1 MNVTPET
8 KGAPQ
13 SPGPPSPGP
22 QKGVSRDRL
31 LAAATHLFARTGLY
45 GVTTHDIAHAAGLA
59 AGTFYLH
66 FRDKNA
72 IFREI
77 ALHALEELKGRL
89 QRVGEATEGDPERA
103 VRVQAE
109 ELLRFAEENRNL
121 VQILF
126 GRDQEAA
133 QIGAHVLRQL
143 ALQSEKAWR
152 SRIEAGTARKEL
164 DPEVVAQGVLG
175 MLARVVAWWAENP
188 GRVPREDVLWTLTQL
203 QLYGAYGRSRPG
215 AGRDG

>member
-1 MNVTPET
+1 MLKPRPEPPVAARRPQQTTVHGVTLTDDYAWLRDPGYPEVT
-8 KGAPQ
+8 DPEVLAYLEAENSYFEAVMAPQ
-13 SPGPPSPGP
+13 KALT
-22 QKGVSRDRL
+22 Q
-31 LAAATHLFARTGLY
+31 T
-45 GVTTHDIAHAAGLA
+45 
-59 AGTFYLH
+59 
-66 FRDKNA
+66 
-72 IFREI
+72 IF
-77 ALHALEELKGRL
+77 EELKGRL

-175 MLARVVAWWAENP
+175 MLARVVAWWAEKP
-188 GRVPREDVLWTLTQL
+188 GRVPREDVLSTLTQL
-203 QLYGAYGRSRPG
+203 QLYGAYGRKG
-215 AGRDG
+215 

>member
-1 MNVTPET
+1 MNVTSET
-8 KGAPQ
+8 RGPRQ
-13 SPGPPSPGP
+13 NPGS

-31 LAAATHLFARTGLY
+31 LASATDLFARKGLHK
-45 GVTTHDIAHAAGLA
+45 VTTHDIAHGAGLA
-59 AGTFYLH
+59 SGTFYLH
-66 FRDKNA
+66 FPDKNA

-77 ALHALEELKGRL
+77 ALQALEELKGRL
-89 QRVGEATEGDPERA
+89 QRAAEATEGDPERA

-133 QIGAHVLRQL
+133 LIGAHVLDQL
-143 ALQSEKAWR
+143 AEQSEKAWR
-152 SRIEAGTARKEL
+152 SRIEAGTAGKGL
-164 DPEVVAQGVLG
+164 DPQVVTQGVLG

-188 GRVPREDVLWTLTQL
+188 GRVPREDVLATLTQL
-203 QLYGAYGRSRPG
+203 QLYGAYGTKSRPRG
-215 AGRDG
+215 SRDR